1 MSAYK
6 QFLASD
12 VIVTPFEVN
21 KGFTFYSSSFGD
33 PDVQIWTYEGRNS
46 DPETQLGSFNGIRR
60 NLLYNS
66 IKELY
71 YSNYLTSEIGG
82 SPYTA
87 SVFLGENEAGNVLIG
102 SSSSQGRYYNY
113 LQTSLTQS
121 RYFPT
126 GSDVEIAVFSI
137 PSRLYGDYIQPNS
150 FVFEYSSSLTIIDD
164 GEGNLNSSE
173 FFEWTSSIASQTII
187 ASAFSIIDSQNIDFS
202 PSITPPLGYTFVSAS
217 WANGVGDSPFYDTTT
232 ATYVASINAS
242 QGIGIGSSKI
252 QTDESIISFQDNGT
266 SFPSDIYL
274 YFTSGSATSGS
285 VEAGEN
291 VGNIIYPHGMA
302 VLTNQNLP
310 LSDISTNTDLTCSFS
325 SSYKIFETQYK
336 ATIRES
342 EFNFSQN
349 PTIISGSTDGT
360 VYDFVTGSFFQP
372 YVTTVGLY
380 DEYQNLLAVGKLS
393 QPYPLSRT
401 TDTTFYINLDR

>member
-21 KGFTFYSSSFGD
+21 KGFTFAYSEFTDS
-33 PDVQIWTYEGRNS
+33 DVQIDRFKGVNTNFLTDKSTTGLNS
-46 DPETQLGSFNGIRR
+46 TEYQVLI
-60 NLLYNS
+60 YNS

-113 LQTSLTQS
+113 PQTTLTQS
-121 RYFPT
+121 KSFPT
-126 GSDVEIAVFSI
+126 QSGAEIAVLSI
-137 PSRLYGDYIQPNS
+137 PSRLYGDLIQPNS
-150 FVFEYSSSLTIIDD
+150 I
-164 GEGNLNSSE
+164 
-173 FFEWTSSIASQTII
+173 
-187 ASAFSIIDSQNIDFS
+187 NI
-202 PSITPPLGYTFVSAS
+202 TF
-217 WANGVGDSPFYDTTT
+217 
-232 ATYVASINAS
+232 
-242 QGIGIGSSKI
+242 
-252 QTDESIISFQDNGT
+252 
-266 SFPSDIYL
+266 
-274 YFTSGSATSGS
+274 SGSATITDDGNGNLISGS
-285 VEAGEN
+285 EVIGN
-291 VGNIIYPHGMA
+291 VIYQHGILTLTSGGSGNSLYGSGTYGGSLYGGGGGGTGITEDF
-302 VLTNQNLP
+302 LTAT
-310 LSDISTNTDLTCSFS
+310 DITCSFS
-325 SSYKIFETQYK
+325 SSYTIYETQYK

-360 VYDFVTGSFFQP
+360 VYDFTTGSFFQP

-380 DEYQNLLAVGKLS
+380 NEAQELLAVGKLS

-401 TDTTFYINLDR
+401 TDTSIFINIDR

>member
-21 KGFTFYSSSFGD
+21 KGFTFTYSEFTNS
-33 PDVQIWTYEGRNS
+33 DVQVDIFKGINANFIDNQSTTGLNS
-46 DPETQLGSFNGIRR
+46 TEYQVLI
-60 NLLYNS
+60 YNS

-71 YSNYLTSEIGG
+71 YSNYLTSKIGG

-87 SVFLGENEAGNVLIG
+87 SIFPGDTPEGDVLIG

-113 LQTSLTQS
+113 LQTSLIQS

-126 GSDVEIAVFSI
+126 SSGAEIAVLSI
-137 PSRLYGDYIQPNS
+137 PSRLYGDLIQPNS
-150 FVFEYSSSLTIIDD
+150 VNLVFSESAYNITDD
-164 GEGNLNSSE
+164 GNGNL
-173 FFEWTSSIASQTII
+173 I
-187 ASAFSIIDSQNIDFS
+187 
-202 PSITPPLGYTFVSAS
+202 
-217 WANGVGDSPFYDTTT
+217 
-232 ATYVASINAS
+232 
-242 QGIGIGSSKI
+242 
-252 QTDESIISFQDNGT
+252 
-266 SFPSDIYL
+266 
-274 YFTSGSATSGS
+274 SGSE
-285 VEAGEN
+285 V
-291 VGNIIYPHGMA
+291 VGNIIYQHGI
-302 VLTNQNLP
+302 LTLTVGASS
-310 LSDISTNTDLTCSFS
+310 LYGAGVYGGAFYGGGGSGTGIVDDFLTTTNITCSFS
-325 SSYKIFETQYK
+325 SSYTIYETQYK

-360 VYDFVTGSFFQP
+360 VYDFTTGSFFQP

-380 DEYQNLLAVGKLS
+380 NEAQELLAVGKLS

-401 TDTTFYINLDR
+401 TDTSIFINIDR